1 MSKKNKLALLQAL
14 KEVKKNTPVIER
26 KLAKAGVK
34 PDPVLLFFA
43 AKNYRALN
51 KLAKA

>member
-1 MSKKNKLALLQAL
+1 MSKKNKMAL
-14 KEVKKNTPVIER
+14 KRILRDIRKYSPLIRR
-26 KLAKAGVK
+26 KLIKAGVK
-34 PDPVLLFFA
+34 PDPVLVFFA